1 MASVKK
7 PVRSAFLERSK
18 IARQRMAW
26 GFPLSITTPKALDG
40 AAIDEVIV
48 ELKPKTRPVGH
59 RKTTV

>member
-1 MASVKK
+1 M
-7 PVRSAFLERSK
+7 
-18 IARQRMAW
+18 
-26 GFPLSITTPKALDG
+26 TTPKALDG